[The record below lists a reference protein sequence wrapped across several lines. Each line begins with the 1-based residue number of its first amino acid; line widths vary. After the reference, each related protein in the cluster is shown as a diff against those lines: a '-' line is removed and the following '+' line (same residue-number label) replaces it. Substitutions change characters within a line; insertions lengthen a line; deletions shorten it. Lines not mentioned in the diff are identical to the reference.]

1 MSGRMSAPGTSCSKE
16 TVLRVGLEGKIKHC
30 YAFGVPALGQRSNMC
45 ARCDYSGRKRNFF
58 EGPVTFKDIGFFIR
72 GFQCDLLLDAKL
84 NLLRPCKPFCSRS
97 ICWWDFSLEQVDIS
111 RTYQVTSLLLGRMD
125 AITACQTKVNGDSHS
140 RE

>member
-58 EGPVTFKDIGFFIR
+58 EGKLSSRYIQGHRVFHQGISMRPAIGCQAEFAQALQTFL
-72 GFQCDLLLDAKL
+72 QSEHLLVG
-84 NLLRPCKPFCSRS
+84 LL
-97 ICWWDFSLEQVDIS
+97 
-111 RTYQVTSLLLGRMD
+111 TGTS
-125 AITACQTKVNGDSHS
+125 
-140 RE
+140 